1 MIKTREVAEWLKAH
15 AWKACIWQHIEG
27 SNPFLS
33 AKYLYYKNF
42 SIFYSEWTIQ
52 LGILKIEIS

>member
-1 MIKTREVAEWLKAH
+1 MVICSLKLNREVAEWLKAH

-33 AKYLYYKNF
+33 AKKLMLPEREAF
-42 SIFYSEWTIQ
+42 FV
-52 LGILKIEIS
+52 L

>member
-1 MIKTREVAEWLKAH
+1 MFFAALNKNREVAEWLKAH

-33 AKYLYYKNF
+33 AKCNF
-42 SIFYSEWTIQ
+42 Q
-52 LGILKIEIS
+52 RKKGNPLGCLF

>member
-1 MIKTREVAEWLKAH
+1 VAEWLKAH

-33 AKYLYYKNF
+33 AKKMRFERSAFFISERLANLFAEAFRYKK
-42 SIFYSEWTIQ
+42 
-52 LGILKIEIS
+52 GKDA